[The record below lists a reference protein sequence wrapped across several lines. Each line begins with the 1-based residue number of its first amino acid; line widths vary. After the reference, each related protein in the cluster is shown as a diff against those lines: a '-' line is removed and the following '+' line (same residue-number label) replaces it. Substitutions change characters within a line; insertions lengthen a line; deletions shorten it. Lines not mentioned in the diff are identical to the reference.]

1 MASRSGRCHP
11 GTRRADTG
19 EIVIRIDPRYFR
31 PCEVETLLGDPSKAS
46 RELGWKAKTTIEE
59 LINEIKKYSKIFISS
74 ESELPQELEK
84 YKLQINPTEIHD
96 ILYFSN
102 LFIGEGATMASEC
115 AMLGTPSIYV
125 NSLTAG
131 TLEAQERDGLLH
143 IFQSNKEMIDKAV
156 DILKNN
162 DSKNEQRARCNEILK
177 SKIDVNLFIEQF
189 VLDYAK
195 NSNPER
201 ELN

>member
-1 MASRSGRCHP
+1 QCYLQEKYFSPSNKVLKQLRLKPEEKYVIIRLVSWNASHDIGHSG
-11 GTRRADTG
+11 
-19 EIVIRIDPRYFR
+19 I
-31 PCEVETLLGDPSKAS
+31 S
-46 RELGWKAKTTIEE
+46 RTVLEE

-84 YKLQINPTEIHD
+84 YKLQINPIEIHD

-162 DSKNEQRARCNEILK
+162 DSKNEQRERCNEILK

-195 NSNPER
+195 NSNPKR

>member
-1 MASRSGRCHP
+1 
-11 GTRRADTG
+11 
-19 EIVIRIDPRYFR
+19 
-31 PCEVETLLGDPSKAS
+31 
-46 RELGWKAKTTIEE
+46 
-59 LINEIKKYSKIFISS
+59 
-74 ESELPQELEK
+74 
-84 YKLQINPTEIHD
+84 
-96 ILYFSN
+96 
-102 LFIGEGATMASEC
+102 MASEC
-115 AMLGTPSIYV
+115 AILGTPSIYV

-131 TLEAQERDGLLH
+131 TLEAQEKYGLLH

-162 DSKNEQRARCNEILK
+162 DSKNEQRERCNEILK

-195 NSNPER
+195 NSNPKR